1 MMAESDLRGIK
12 FRCQYFDYSLLYIQC
27 STCIVLCYEYV
38 SRETSGFVITQ
49 VLRRRKWYWKVVIC
63 V

>member
-49 VLRRRKWYWKVVIC
+49 VLRRRKWY
-63 V
+63 